1 MIFFRESKTPIATLS
16 PLHIRIDIKLL
27 VDQEKEQDTNFEFNE
42 GYQKTCTS

>member
-1 MIFFRESKTPIATLS
+1 MIFFRESKTPTLL

-27 VDQEKEQDTNFEFNE
+27 VEQEKEQDTNFEFNE